1 MSSFLK
7 VLKLDF
13 LTNKRSSATWLMII
27 YLSFLIILM
36 IVSGHLVD
44 IKTYRIE
51 SLNEQVRNLKT
62 ELINEQI
69 ELLEIKELPLSIDI
83 KGEKSISPSQAS
95 PIRIQIENQE
105 L

>member
-13 LTNKRSSATWLMII
+13 LTNKRSSSTWLMIF
-27 YLSFLIILM
+27 YLSFLVILTII
-36 IVSGHLVD
+36 SGHIVD

-69 ELLEIKELPLSIDI
+69 ELLEIKELPLTIYME
-83 KGEKSISPSQAS
+83 GEKSISPSETS

-105 L
+105 P